1 MRPTPALLLPALLLL
16 LPGCRGHRGLGP
28 DWARS
33 APAGTTVAFS
43 GEAGWILDRPDFQEA
58 LRRFPMAEQ
67 SLDLFLKKAGIA
79 PKQDKGRI
87 SLYVMD
93 LKIEAKEAKPQVQ
106 IPRFLIQLAGFQ
118 DTEALQRAV
127 VESFPGEG
135 SLSVGGREWPLHVI
149 LDVNQWHIR
158 ALMDGEDR
166 VWLGDLASLAA
177 LTGARRPDPGLVA
190 ASAWVDAQAELQG
203 FLRPEA
209 VIQGAQSALPA
220 EAQSML
226 PRGLDALVWSVS
238 PGKNPEAPF
247 RFALSVTGSREGIQR
262 AAPWIQRFVA
272 LAGTS
277 QGRTV
282 PSAEMI
288 EEPTRV
294 GFRAQL
300 TGSQLEATL
309 GRLAAPY
316 FRFGSPQE
324 PDPKP

>member
-16 LPGCRGHRGLGP
+16 LPGCRAHRSLGP

-33 APAGTTVAFS
+33 APAGTSVAFS
-43 GEAGWILDRPDFQEA
+43 GEAGWILDRPDFQDV
-58 LRRFPMAEQ
+58 LRRFPLAEQ

-87 SLYVMD
+87 SLYVLD
-93 LKIEAKEAKPQVQ
+93 LKLEAGEAKPKVQV
-106 IPRFLIQLAGFQ
+106 PRFLIQLAGFQ
-118 DTEALQRAV
+118 DSEALQRAV

-135 SLSVGGREWPLHVI
+135 SLSVDGREWPLHVI

-158 ALMDGEDR
+158 ALLDGEGR

-177 LTGARRPDPGLVA
+177 LSGSRRPDPGLMA
-190 ASAWVDAQAELQG
+190 AAAWVDPRAELQG
-203 FLRPEA
+203 FLRPET
-209 VIQGAQSALPA
+209 VLQGAQAALPQ

-238 PGKNPEAPF
+238 PAPNPEAPY

-262 AAPWIQRFVA
+262 ATPWIQRFVA
-272 LAGTS
+272 LAGTT

-282 PSAEMI
+282 PAAEMI

-316 FRFGSPQE
+316 FRFGSAPE
-324 PDPKP
+324 PAPAP

>member
-1 MRPTPALLLPALLLL
+1 MRPNPALLLPALLVL
-16 LPGCRGHRGLGP
+16 LPGCRGHRSAAP

-58 LRRFPMAEQ
+58 LRRFPLAEQ

-87 SLYVMD
+87 SVYVLD
-93 LKIEAKEAKPQVQ
+93 LKLEPKGEKPAVQ

-118 DTEALQRAV
+118 DHEALQRAV

-135 SLSVGGREWPLHVI
+135 SLAVGGREWPLHVI

-158 ALMDGEDR
+158 ALLDGEGR

-177 LTGARRPDPGLVA
+177 LSGSRRPDPALVA
-190 ASAWVDAQAELQG
+190 ATAWVDRRAELQG
-203 FLRPEA
+203 FLRPEPLLK
-209 VIQGAQSALPA
+209 GAEAALPQ
-220 EAQSML
+220 EAQALL
-226 PRGLDALVWSVS
+226 PRDLDALAWSVS
-238 PGKNPEAPF
+238 PGEHPEAPF

-272 LAGTS
+272 VAGAT
-277 QGRTV
+277 QGSTV
-282 PSAEMI
+282 PSADMI

-300 TGSQLEATL
+300 TGSQLEAVL
-309 GRLAAPY
+309 ARLAAPH
-316 FRFGSPQE
+316 FRFGSAPE
-324 PDPKP
+324 PSRKP